1 MIPFNFFGEP
11 ATLGQQ
17 VSPLPSH
24 GFGLLE
30 IAERLEFGVNLGQGK
45 FVSGTRVVNRTARRI
60 MHFSETDIVCL
71 QDLPK
76 CLARGTLDVE
86 CAGVN
91 RAQGQIHTEARSG
104 SD

>member
-1 MIPFNFFGEP
+1 MIPFNFFVEP

-30 IAERLEFGVNLGQGK
+30 IAEFGVNLGQGK

-86 CAGVN
+86 RAGVK
-91 RAQGQIHTEARSG
+91 RAQGQIHTEAQRRLRRF
-104 SD
+104 